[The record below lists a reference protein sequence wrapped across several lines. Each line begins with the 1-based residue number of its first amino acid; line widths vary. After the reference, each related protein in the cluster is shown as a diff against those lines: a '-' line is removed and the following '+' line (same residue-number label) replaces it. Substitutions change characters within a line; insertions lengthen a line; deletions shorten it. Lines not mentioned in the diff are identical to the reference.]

1 MKQVE
6 IGDIINYKVFYNGVQ
21 EYNFGIVS
29 SEKKQINTKFYKSEF
44 GYEVLNEKNE
54 VVWVLESY
62 IE

>member
-1 MKQVE
+1 MKQIE

-21 EYNFGIVS
+21 GYNSGIVS

>member
-1 MKQVE
+1 MKQIE
-6 IGDIINYKVFYNGVQ
+6 LGDMISYKTFCNGVNVTQ
-21 EYNFGIVS
+21 VGMVS